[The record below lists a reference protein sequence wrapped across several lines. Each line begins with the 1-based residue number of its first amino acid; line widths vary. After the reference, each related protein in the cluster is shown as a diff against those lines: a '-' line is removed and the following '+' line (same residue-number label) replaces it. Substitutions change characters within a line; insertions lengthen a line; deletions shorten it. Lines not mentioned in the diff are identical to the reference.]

1 MELETTPIIGA
12 YVIKNKKYNDK
23 RGFFSEIW
31 NQNKFNEKLNNKFKF
46 VQENYSSSK
55 KNVLRGLHYQI
66 KNPQG
71 KLVRVSNG
79 SIYDVIVDLRQSSL
93 SFKKWFGVKLSYSS
107 NKLLWVP
114 PGCAHGFHVLSKTA
128 NVTYKTTDFWFPE
141 YERCIVWNDPDLK
154 IDWNISNS
162 PVLSVKDSK
171 GKKLKDAEYFI

>member
-23 RGFFSEIW
+23 RGFFSEIR

-71 KLVRVSNG
+71 K
-79 SIYDVIVDLRQSSL
+79 
-93 SFKKWFGVKLSYSS
+93 
-107 NKLLWVP
+107 
-114 PGCAHGFHVLSKTA
+114 SKTSQA
-128 NVTYKTTDFWFPE
+128 LE
-141 YERCIVWNDPDLK
+141 
-154 IDWNISNS
+154 
-162 PVLSVKDSK
+162 
-171 GKKLKDAEYFI
+171 FI